1 MKIHEK
7 IQQAFINIEA
17 LGLHIPEQFILL
29 NLEYGSY
36 LVSKRLG
43 LLPKWI
49 NLCLDSSEFFYI
61 EDFLMPTTDG
71 ALSI

>member
-36 LVSKRLG
+36 LVLEKARSFAQMDK
-43 LLPKWI
+43 
-49 NLCLDSSEFFYI
+49 S
-61 EDFLMPTTDG
+61 MP
-71 ALSI
+71 